1 MNEKLILAEI
11 LAVFSLLLLSKKL
24 FGKAGVMAWIAI
36 ATVIANVITAKNAAV
51 FGLNTAIGSVMFA
64 STFLATDILT
74 ECYGAW
80 EARKGVL
87 LGLFSALVFI
97 VSSQIALAYVPSSI
111 DYANGAM
118 SMLFAMNLRIS
129 LSSVVMYFIAN
140 MADIFMYDHLRIKTR
155 GKKMWLR
162 NNVATITCN
171 CMENFFFVLFG
182 FYGLYDFVQCMQI
195 AFSVSVIEAFVGI
208 CDTPFLYLAV
218 EKEQKRFIRL

>member
-1 MNEKLILAEI
+1 MNEKLILCEI
-11 LAVFSLLLLSKKL
+11 FSIFSLLLLAKKF
-24 FGKAGVMAWIAI
+24 FGKAGVMAWIPI
-36 ATVIANVITAKNAAV
+36 ATIIANVITAKNATV

-74 ECYGAW
+74 ECYGAS

-87 LGLFSALVFI
+87 LGLFGALVFI
-97 VSSQIALAYVPSSI
+97 VSSQLALAYVPSSI
-111 DYANGAM
+111 DYANEAM
-118 SMLFAMNLRIS
+118 STLFAMNLRIS

-140 MADIFMYDHLRIKTR
+140 MADIFVYDRLRVKTR

-171 CMENFFFVLFG
+171 CLENFFFILFG
-182 FYGLYDFVQCMQI
+182 FYGIYDFAQCMQV
-195 AFSVSVIEAFVGI
+195 AFSVSVIEAIVGL

-218 EKEQKRFIRL
+218 GRDQKRFISL